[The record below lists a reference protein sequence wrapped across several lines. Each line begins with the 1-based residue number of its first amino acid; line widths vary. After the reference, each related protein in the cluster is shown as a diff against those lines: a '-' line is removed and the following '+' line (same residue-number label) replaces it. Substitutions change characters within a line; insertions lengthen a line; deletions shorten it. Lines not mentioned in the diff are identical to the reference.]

1 MPRKGRR
8 HSKTQKPDEQ
18 HTDSDTMEENQPP
31 QQESEETETAQ
42 AIEKKK
48 LIKVLLEEDKEE
60 EVLEWIKANP
70 TYNEG
75 NSVVSHSEAIH
86 QTPVTVSC
94 RKMPECD
101 GQLEFWS

>member
-1 MPRKGRR
+1 MPRKARR
-8 HSKTQKPDEQ
+8 RGKTQKPDEQ

-42 AIEKKK
+42 PIEKKK

-70 TYNEG
+70 TLYDKSLKGYKNK
-75 NSVVSHSEAIH
+75 SEKDAKWCIKAEEIGISGECY
-86 QTPVTVSC
+86 TV
-94 RKMPECD
+94 
-101 GQLEFWS
+101 